1 MTRKQEHDTAG
12 PVRRA
17 VAGITSRPLVAAAL
31 VLALGA
37 AVLAAVTGRSW
48 YAAAHDDSAAYAK
61 ERDRVLAAGR
71 QAVLNLNT
79 LDHRDVAGGLATWQ
93 DSTTGELL
101 KQLTDGRG
109 EFERQIREAKTVTTA
124 KVLSGAV
131 TELDD
136 RAGKASV
143 MVALRITVTAP
154 KEKPTPKD
162 SRMLAELTRTPK
174 GWKLSA
180 LGQAPVGA
188 S

>member
-1 MTRKQEHDTAG
+1 MAQEQHKAG
-12 PVRRA
+12 AARGA
-17 VAGITSRPLVAAAL
+17 AFGIRSRPLLAVAL
-31 VLALGA
+31 VLALTA

-61 ERDRVLAAGR
+61 ERDRALAAGR

-79 LDHRDVAGGLATWQ
+79 LDHRDVEDGLDTWL
-93 DSTTGELL
+93 DSTTGDLL
-101 KQLTDGRG
+101 KQLTDGRA
-109 EFERQIREAKTVTTA
+109 EFEKQIRQAKTVTTA

-136 RAGKASV
+136 RAGRASV
-143 MVALRITVTAP
+143 MVALRITVTAA
-154 KEKPTPKD
+154 KGKPTPKD